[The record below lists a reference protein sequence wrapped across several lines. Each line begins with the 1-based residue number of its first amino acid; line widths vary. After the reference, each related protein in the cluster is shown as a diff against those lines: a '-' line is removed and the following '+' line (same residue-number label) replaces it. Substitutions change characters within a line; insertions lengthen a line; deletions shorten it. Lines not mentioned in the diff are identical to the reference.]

1 MGLILSIGIFIWVI
15 WSITGWLHPY
25 LPEEEDDD

>member
-25 LPEEEDDD
+25 DEDDCDD